1 MKKKYAL
8 LKRKFLKIGS
18 DNDAKK
24 KNVDFEQLYPQATY
38 RGNSEK

>member
-18 DNDAKK
+18 DNDAKLK
-24 KNVDFEQLYPQATY
+24 GREEVTIESASY
-38 RGNSEK
+38 RGNSDK